1 MNPKP
6 CRFVLQALD
15 PDHGSPV
22 LEAAFSVS
30 EIEHLRALL
39 ADAANDPAL
48 ERGYFL
54 DAAEL
59 TAINKRF
66 GIAFDPEGREVHLY
80 PSHSIRDVPY
90 LVHGGY
96 ELPLL
101 LEGRKQFARFSE
113 EYPPN
118 LHWNEEKFD
127 RYVADGA
134 LHKEVV
140 VEPFDEPIPLKHG
153 KLAEGLR
160 TVYYTRKG
168 EEWRIAAWKLI
179 KDAAAKSRWSE
190 DFERMEGMLFG
201 YEEWQNDWWIAGF
214 RKLRRRFGCMPV
226 YRAVDAQELA
236 WIEMAGYRA
245 LPPAENSTIAVSL
258 LAEPPADDVAR
269 RLIECSDAAA
279 LVHFSVRSLPF
290 LALVEGQTGPNYAI
304 PTGRINDLNRNIDGE
319 VEVVASRDAEANW
332 TFNRALDL
340 RDEVV
345 ALD

>member
-6 CRFVLQALD
+6 RRFVLQALD

-22 LEAAFSVS
+22 LEAAFFVS

-39 ADAANDPAL
+39 ADVGDDPAL

-66 GIAFDPEGREVHLY
+66 GIAFDPEGREVLLE
-80 PSHSIRDVPY
+80 PWHSIRDAPY

-118 LHWNEEKFD
+118 LHWNEAKFD
-127 RYVADGA
+127 RYVAEGA

-140 VEPFDEPIPLKHG
+140 VEPFEEPIPLKHG
-153 KLAEGLR
+153 RIADGLR

-168 EEWRIAAWKLI
+168 EEWRIPAWKLI
-179 KDAAAKSRWSE
+179 KDAVRKSRWSE

-201 YEEWQNDWWIAGF
+201 YEEWQNDWWISGF

-226 YRAVDAQELA
+226 YRAVNAKEMA

-258 LAEPPADDVAR
+258 LAEPPADDAAR
-269 RLIECSDAAA
+269 RLTEGCNAAA
-279 LVHFSVRSLPF
+279 LVHVSVHSLPF

-304 PTGRINDLNRNIDGE
+304 PAGRINDLNRNIAGE
-319 VEVVASRDAEANW
+319 VAVVASRDAEANW
-332 TFNRALDL
+332 TFNRALGL